1 MMVNTHQYF
10 LKRLR
15 RANNMKNVDLLIIG
29 GGSAGMAAAI
39 QAKKEGIDDI
49 LIVERDEHLGG
60 ILNQCIHNGF
70 GLTEFKEELT
80 GPEYLSRF
88 VDQVEILKI
97 PYMVNSMVIDM
108 TKDKIVTIS
117 NKDKGVLIYKAKAI
131 VMATG
136 CYERGAGAIQIPG
149 DRCAGIITAGTAQK
163 YLNIHGYLCGKRV
176 VILGSGDIGLI
187 MARRLTLEGAKV
199 ICVSEIMPYSNGL
212 NRNIAQCL
220 NDYNIPLYLSRSVSK
235 VIGKDRLE
243 KVILSAVDE
252 KMQFIPGTEME
263 IECDTLILSVG
274 LIPYISLLDYI
285 DCPTSSTKGAKV
297 NEHME
302 TMIEGIF
309 SCGNCLHV
317 HDVVDFVTDE
327 GRLAGHGAA
336 QYLKGE
342 LARGKKILVTP
353 KDGISYIVPQEINQ
367 DNKEDVTFKFRVRK
381 PVKDVNL
388 IIESN
393 GQLISKIFKPVLIP
407 SEMVM
412 VKLSKDKLIDIK
424 EEITMRLEAR

>member
-1 MMVNTHQYF
+1 M
-10 LKRLR
+10 REIS
-15 RANNMKNVDLLIIG
+15 LLIIG

-49 LIVERDEHLGG
+49 LIVERDENLGG

-88 VDQVEILKI
+88 VDQVEELHI
-97 PYMVNSMVIDM
+97 PYMTNTMVINM
-108 TKDKIVTIS
+108 TKDKIVTLS
-117 NKDKGVLIYKAKAI
+117 NKDKGVEVVKARAI

-220 NDYNIPLYLSRSVSK
+220 NDYDIPLYLSRSVSK

-274 LIPYISLLDYI
+274 LIPYISLLDNI
-285 DCPTSSTKGAKV
+285 ECPTSSTKGAKV

-302 TMIEGIF
+302 TMIDGVF

-342 LARGKKILVTP
+342 LKGGKKIVVTP
-353 KDGISYIVPQEINQ
+353 KDGISYVVPQEINA
-367 DNKEDVTFKFRVRK
+367 DNEEDVTFKFRVRK
-381 PVKDVNL
+381 PVKDVFL

-393 GQLISKIFKPVLIP
+393 GQQIAKMMKPVLIP

-412 VKLSKDKLIDIK
+412 VKLSRDKLSLIK
-424 EEITMRLEAR
+424 DEISLRLEAR

>member
-1 MMVNTHQYF
+1 MRT
-10 LKRLR
+10 
-15 RANNMKNVDLLIIG
+15 VDLLVIG

-49 LIVERDEHLGG
+49 LIVEKDENLGG

-70 GLTEFKEELT
+70 GLTEFKEELS
-80 GPEYLSRF
+80 GPEYLARF
-88 VDQVEILKI
+88 VDQVEELKI
-97 PYMVNSMVIDM
+97 PYLLNSMVINM
-108 TKDKIVTIS
+108 TRDKVVTIS
-117 NKDKGVLIYKAKAI
+117 NNKDGVFDLKAKAI

-163 YLNIHGYLCGKRV
+163 YLNIHGYLVGKRI

-235 VIGKDRLE
+235 VIGKKRLE
-243 KVILSAVDE
+243 KVVLTAVDD

-336 QYLKGE
+336 LYIKGQLPSGE
-342 LARGKKILVTP
+342 TIKVLP
-353 KDGISYIVPQEINQ
+353 KDGIGYVVPQEIEVNNQ
-367 DNKEDVTFKFRVRK
+367 EDVVFKFRVRK
-381 PVKDVNL
+381 PVKDMNV
-388 IIESN
+388 IIES
-393 GQLISKIFKPVLIP
+393 GDQLISKIFKPALIP

-412 VKLSKDKLIDIK
+412 VKLSKDKLLNVK
-424 EEITMRLEAR
+424 GEISLRLEAK